1 MSFLSFFP
9 QIPTV
14 TTASA
19 APVYHGGMIPC
30 LGDVEPVNTRWLIK
44 EYAKTGEKRPNAS
57 LSAEMCHNGT
67 AAA

>member
-9 QIPTV
+9 LIPAT

-30 LGDVEPVNTRWLIK
+30 LGDVEPVNSLTSGFQLSSNQSYLLFILIL
-44 EYAKTGEKRPNAS
+44 PP
-57 LSAEMCHNGT
+57 LCVV
-67 AAA
+67 